1 MRNEISLNRYFAST
15 TVNQTQPT
23 PAWIKFNDG
32 KLALG
37 GCWTIGDAERLDK
50 ELMVIHD
57 RAATKIIFKLSGLE
71 RLDTAGAWLIHRTRK
86 NLETGGAEVILDGI
100 NPEFRILLDEIAAND
115 QTSPPLPHTNQ
126 LVEWVAHTGEVT
138 LETLRRARDFLGFFG
153 LVVLTILRTVTHP
166 ARLRLVPMVHHMEQ
180 VGLNALPIVG
190 LISFLIGVVI
200 AYQGASQMK
209 QFGAEVFVVN
219 LIAVSILREIGILLA
234 AIVIAG
240 RSGSAFTAQIG
251 AMKVNEE
258 IDAMRTLGLDPV
270 EVLVLPRLLALMLAM
285 PLLAFFA
292 DMIGLLGGGLMSWIV
307 LDIKPDQFVERLS
320 GAVSLW
326 SFWIG
331 IIKAPFFAVIIALVG
346 CYEGFQVGGSAESV
360 GHMTSRSVVESI
372 FLVIVIDAAFSI
384 FFQLIGV

>member
-1 MRNEISLNRYFAST
+1 MVKIDKNTDT
-15 TVNQTQPT
+15 TSVSQTRPE
-23 PAWIKFNDG
+23 PAWIKFNDDG
-32 KLALG
+32 RIVLG
-37 GCWTIGDAERLDK
+37 GCWAIGEAERLDK
-50 ELMVIHD
+50 ELMFIHGGAD
-57 RAATKIIFKLSGLE
+57 TKIVFNLSGLA

-86 NLETGGAEVILDGI
+86 NLEIGGAEVMLEGM
-100 NPEFRILLDEIAAND
+100 NPEYGVLLDEVAAND
-115 QTSPPLPHTNQ
+115 QSSPRLPHANQ
-126 LVEWVAHTGEVT
+126 LVEWVARMGEVT
-138 LETLRRARDFLGFFG
+138 LDTLRRAHDFLGFFG

-166 ARLRLVPMVHHMEQ
+166 ARLRLVPLIHHMEQ

-190 LISFLIGVVI
+190 LISFLIGIVI

-270 EVLVLPRLLALMLAM
+270 EVLVLPRLLALVLAM

-307 LDIKPDQFVERLS
+307 LDINPDQFAERLS
-320 GAVSLW
+320 DAVSLW

-372 FLVIVIDAAFSI
+372 FLVIVADA
-384 FFQLIGV
+384 

>member
-1 MRNEISLNRYFAST
+1 MTPKSAQTSASVT
-15 TVNQTQPT
+15 IIDEKT
-23 PAWIKFNDG
+23 IM
-32 KLALG
+32 LAG
-37 GCWTIGDAERLDK
+37 NWTIQAAEQLDK
-50 ELMVIHD
+50 ELND
-57 RAATKIIFKLSGLE
+57 LTGLASAELSFDLSGLQ
-71 RLDTAGAWLIHRTRK
+71 RLDTAGAWLIHRARK
-86 NLETGGAEVILDGI
+86 NQQAVGASVRLVGAAPQFQVLIDEV
-100 NPEFRILLDEIAAND
+100 AAND
-115 QTSPPLPHTNQ
+115 QEPPLLPHTNPI
-126 LVEWVAHTGEVT
+126 VEWVASIGAST
-138 LETLRRARDFLGFFG
+138 LDMGARGKDFLGFFG
-153 LVVLTILRTVTHP
+153 LVVMTLLRSIVQP
-166 ARLRLVPMVHHMEQ
+166 WRLRLVPMVHHMEQ

-200 AYQGASQMK
+200 AYQGANQMR

-270 EVLVLPRLLALMLAM
+270 EVLVLPRLLALVLAM

-292 DMIGLLGGGLMSWIV
+292 DIMGLLGGGLMSWIV
-307 LDIKPDQFVERLS
+307 LDIKPDQFIERL
-320 GAVSLW
+320 GDAVSLW

-360 GHMTSRSVVESI
+360 GHMTSRSVVEAI
-372 FLVIVIDAAFSI
+372 FLVIVVDAAFSI
-384 FFQLIGV
+384 FFQLLGV

>member
-1 MRNEISLNRYFAST
+1 MAEESTST
-15 TVNQTQPT
+15 TTAHQTQRN
-23 PAWIKFNDG
+23 PAWVKFNNG
-32 KLALG
+32 GMIELG
-37 GCWTIGDAERLDK
+37 GCWTISEAERLDK

-57 RAATKIIFKLSGLE
+57 GASTKFIFNLSGLE

-86 NLETGGAEVILDGI
+86 SLESGGAEVILEGMK
-100 NPEFRILLDEIAAND
+100 PEYGILLDEVAAND
-115 QTSPPLPHTNQ
+115 QSPPPLPHANQ
-126 LVEWVAHTGEVT
+126 LLEWVAHTGEMT
-138 LETLRRARDFLGFFG
+138 LDALARARDFLGFFG
-153 LVVLTILRTVTHP
+153 LVILTLSRSVSHP
-166 ARLRLVPMVHHMEQ
+166 ARLRIVPMIHHMEK

-240 RSGSAFTAQIG
+240 RSASAFTAQIG

-258 IDAMRTLGLDPV
+258 IDAMRTLGLDPI
-270 EVLVLPRLLALMLAM
+270 EVLVLPRLLALVLAM

-292 DMIGLLGGGLMSWIV
+292 DMIGLLGGGLMTWIV
-307 LDIKPDQFVERLS
+307 LDIRPDQFIERLS
-320 GAVSLW
+320 DAVSLW

-372 FLVIVIDAAFSI
+372 FLVIVADAIFSI
-384 FFQLIGV
+384 FFQLAGV

>member
-1 MRNEISLNRYFAST
+1 MVKADEST
-15 TVNQTQPT
+15 GTTTLNQTQPT
-23 PAWIKFNDG
+23 PAWIKFNDDE
-32 KLALG
+32 KIALG
-37 GCWTIGDAERLDK
+37 GSWTIGEAERLDK
-50 ELMVIHD
+50 ELVVIHD
-57 RAATKIIFKLSGLE
+57 GDGSRIIINISELE

-86 NLETGGAEVILDGI
+86 ALEAAGAEVMLDGM
-100 NPEFRILLDEIAAND
+100 NPEYEVLLNEVAAND
-115 QTSPPLPHTNQ
+115 QSYPPLLHTNQ
-126 LVEWVAHTGEVT
+126 LAEWIARTGEVT
-138 LETLRRARDFLGFFG
+138 LDTLRRARDFIGFFG
-153 LVVLTILRTVTHP
+153 LIVLTLLRTVTHP
-166 ARLRLVPMVHHMEQ
+166 TRLRLVPMIHHIEH

-200 AYQGASQMK
+200 AYQGANQMK

-258 IDAMRTLGLDPV
+258 IDAMRTLGLDPI
-270 EVLVLPRLLALMLAM
+270 EVLVLPRLLALVLAM

-292 DMIGLLGGGLMSWIV
+292 DMMGLLGGGLMSWVV
-307 LDIKPDQFVERLS
+307 LDIKPDQFVERL
-320 GAVSLW
+320 GNAVSLW

-360 GHMTSRSVVESI
+360 GHMTSRSVVEAI
-372 FLVIVIDAAFSI
+372 FLVIVVDAAFSI
-384 FFQLIGV
+384 FFQLVGV

>member
-1 MRNEISLNRYFAST
+1 MVDESHGPGSVSQTTRNS
-15 TVNQTQPT
+15 
-23 PAWIKFNDG
+23 AWIKFIDER
-32 KLALG
+32 LIMLG
-37 GCWTIGDAERLDK
+37 GCWTIDEAERLDNDLK
-50 ELMVIHD
+50 AIHG
-57 RAATKIIFKLSGLE
+57 KIGTSLNFNLSELE

-86 NLETGGAEVILDGI
+86 NLELGGTEVMLVGV
-100 NPEFRILLDEIAAND
+100 NPEYGVLLEEVAAND
-115 QTSPPLPHTNQ
+115 QSPPPLPHVNPF
-126 LVEWVAHTGEVT
+126 VEWVARTGEVT
-138 LETLRRARDFLGFFG
+138 LDTLHRARDFLGFFG
-153 LVVLTILRTVTHP
+153 LVGLTILRTVTHP
-166 ARLRLVPMVHHMEQ
+166 ARLRLVPTIHHMEQ
-180 VGLNALPIVG
+180 VGLNAMPIVG

-200 AYQGASQMK
+200 AYQGANQMK
-209 QFGAEVFVVN
+209 LFGAEVFVVN

-258 IDAMRTLGLDPV
+258 IDAMRTLGLDPI

-292 DMIGLLGGGLMSWIV
+292 DMMGLLGGGLMSWIV
-307 LDIKPDQFVERLS
+307 LDIKPDQFIERL
-320 GAVSLW
+320 GNAVSLW

-346 CYEGFQVGGSAESV
+346 CYEGLQVGGSAESV
-360 GHMTSRSVVESI
+360 GHMTSRAVVESI

-384 FFQLIGV
+384 FFQLVGV